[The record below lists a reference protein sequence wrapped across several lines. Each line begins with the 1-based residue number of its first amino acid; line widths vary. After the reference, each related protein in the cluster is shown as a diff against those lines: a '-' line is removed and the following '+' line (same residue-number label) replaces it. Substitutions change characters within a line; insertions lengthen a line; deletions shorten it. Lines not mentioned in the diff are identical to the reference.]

1 MKKVKK
7 SSIRF
12 THMSFPVRT
21 CIGVLPGREL
31 ESAEAATLSF
41 AFRED
46 LLEEATCLDKWSFF
60 VMVGVEWQRGSSEGG
75 VRRWGGEYAQSS
87 DLWRLQY
94 HTYETNGLLDSLWQ

>member
-46 LLEEATCLDKWSFF
+46 LLEEAATCLDKWSFF
-60 VMVGVEWQRGSSEGG
+60 VMVGVEWQRASSEGG
-75 VRRWGGEYAQSS
+75 VRGSS
-87 DLWRLQY
+87 L
-94 HTYETNGLLDSLWQ
+94 GLKTRRVQTFGVGLHIIRTRRMGY

>member
-46 LLEEATCLDKWSFF
+46 LLEEAATCLDKWSFF
-60 VMVGVEWQRGSSEGG
+60 VMVGVEWQRASSEGG
-75 VRRWGGEYAQSS
+75 VRRWG
-87 DLWRLQY
+87 
-94 HTYETNGLLDSLWQ
+94 